1 MALALLPAALAAPG
15 ETPPYS
21 LKYLDGIE
29 GVKYAKYLEVEDWT
43 LDSGSPATQCTVEI
57 YDAFFLGLSV
67 GGDWQ
72 AIIAPFRQRFVEAG
86 FTETEQANS
95 SYNEPTYFYTSSSGN
110 FFRIYGEK
118 ESQAIM
124 NESGIVYIDHVYAEF
139 LASGTNTPDQPDTA
153 APDTPANPP
162 AQAAPS
168 LDNFVKTQTY
178 TPGQFTDV
186 PADRWFAGNVQTIYE
201 LGLMNG
207 KSANTFGPEDNLTL
221 AEAVVL
227 ASRIHSIYNTGT
239 ESFASGSPWYQP
251 YADYA
256 AANGIYAAGADL
268 TVPATRAIFAFILSK
283 SLPESA
289 INAVNSIEDGAIPDL
304 PSGKYAEYVYS
315 AVYSLYKAGVLTGSD
330 SAGSFK
336 PDSTINRAEAAAI
349 VTRLVLPSLRK
360 TGITMK
366 VQPVTLYASGD
377 RTITVLPSEVPA
389 YEAQGWSRTEP
400 VAVAHNTPIRIYGQ
414 PEPEIN
420 SADGVSFYL
429 YWNNHSDK
437 AIKYI
442 HFYTTPYNRVNDPL
456 KCDITGDSNVDCYL
470 TGPFYKVSDNTDWA
484 AEDYVLSTTK
494 TERDGS
500 IVPDLAYVLNG
511 TATRWNYAY
520 KNIDD
525 FKTDIPITPARYDNV
540 FMRHYWDC
548 VWYNGS
554 VDHLVITKVVIEYMD
569 GTSTTLT
576 GANLQACF
584 Y

>member
-1 MALALLPAALAAPG
+1 MAASLAPAALAAPG

-21 LKYLDGIE
+21 LQYLDGIE
-29 GVKYAKYLEVEDWT
+29 GSEYIDYAEMDDDV
-43 LDSGSPATQCTVEI
+43 LDTGEPVTQCTLEG
-57 YDAFFLGLSV
+57 YDVFDRYIAAS
-67 GGDWQ
+67 GDWKT
-72 AIIAPFRQRFVEAG
+72 IIAPFCQRFIEAG
-86 FTETEQANS
+86 FHSWTSQDSTYNETE
-95 SYNEPTYFYTSSSGN
+95 YYFENGTGDR
-110 FFRIYGEK
+110 FVILGEK
-118 ESQAIM
+118 LAQSIM
-124 NESGIVYIDHVYAEF
+124 NESGIVHIMHAYSTRYIYEEEDTTQSG
-139 LASGTNTPDQPDTA
+139 ASTA
-153 APDTPANPP
+153 PETPA
-162 AQAAPS
+162 S
-168 LDNFVKTQTY
+168 LDNFKRSVTY

-186 PADRWFAGNVQTIYE
+186 PADRWFAGSVQTICE

-207 KSANTFGPEDNLTL
+207 KSAGAFGPEDNLTL
-221 AEAVVL
+221 AEAIVL

-239 ESFASGSPWYQP
+239 ESFTSGSPWYQP

-289 INAVNSIEDGAIPDL
+289 VSAVNSIEDGAIPDL
-304 PSGKYAEYVYS
+304 PSGKYADDVYN

-330 SAGSFK
+330 SAGSFR

-349 VTRLVLPSLRK
+349 VTRLVMPSLRK
-360 TGITMK
+360 TGITMN
-366 VQPVTLYASGD
+366 VQPVTLYAPGD
-377 RTITVLPSEVPA
+377 RTITVLPGEVAA

-400 VAVAHNTPIRIYGQ
+400 VAEARNTPIRIYSQ

-442 HFYTTPYNRVNDPL
+442 HFYVTPYNRVNDPL
-456 KCDITGDSNVDCYL
+456 KCDITGDSNVDCYE
-470 TGPFYKVSDNTDWA
+470 TGPFYKVSDKTDWE
-484 AEDYVLSTTK
+484 AETYVLSTTD
-494 TERDGS
+494 TAEDGT
-500 IVPDLAYVLNG
+500 VTPALNG
-511 TATRWNYAY
+511 IHDGKSYRMNYAY
-520 KNIDD
+520 TDIEE
-525 FKTDIPITPARYDNV
+525 FIPDIPITPARYDNV

-548 VWYNGS
+548 VWYNNS

-576 GANLQACF
+576 GEKLQECI